1 VAVSRVAGASEVVW
15 ADVEVSVAVE
25 DTVVAVDPSEAV
37 MEDVEVALE
46 VATVVPLPLVTTLAL
61 LQALLSPR
69 PILSLILLPLGAN
82 AAKPS
87 MFET

>member
-1 VAVSRVAGASEVVW
+1 VAVSRVAAASEVVW

-46 VATVVPLPLVTTLAL
+46 VATVVPLPPVTTLAL

-69 PILSLILLPLGAN
+69 LILSLTLLPLGAN